1 MLVSSSRL
9 KVRFAKPSDQK
20 DDSDT
25 LPDGLGELGFNLE
38 DIIKQERD
46 AALGNGGLGR
56 LAACFLDSMAS
67 LNYPAWGYGLRYRY
81 GIFKQEIVNGYQVE
95 IPDYWLDFNPWEF
108 PRHDITVDIQFF
120 GGVRKYQDDK
130 GKTIS
135 VWEGGEIVEAVA
147 YDVPS
152 EECVNMKN
160 DPLY

>member
-1 MLVSSSRL
+1 MITPCSTSASSRKL
-9 KVRFAKPSDQK
+9 KVRSRNLYETVSRPNEN
-20 DDSDT
+20 T
-25 LPDGLGELGFNLE
+25 DGLNELGFNLE

-81 GIFKQEIVNGYQVE
+81 GIFKQEIVDGYQVE

-108 PRHDITVDIQFF
+108 PRHDITVDIQFY
-120 GGVRKYQDDK
+120 GNVRKYQDDK

-152 EECVNMKN
+152 KPE
-160 DPLY
+160 P